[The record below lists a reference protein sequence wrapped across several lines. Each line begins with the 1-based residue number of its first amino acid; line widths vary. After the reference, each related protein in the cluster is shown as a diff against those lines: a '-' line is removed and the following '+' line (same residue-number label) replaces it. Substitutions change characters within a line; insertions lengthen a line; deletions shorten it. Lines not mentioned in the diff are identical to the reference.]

1 MAAPL
6 ASMNATNTTGRMVL
20 AALATW
26 LLPGAGHLLIGDRT
40 RGIVFMAVIT
50 LTFWTGVAIGG
61 VKNTVSPV
69 DRTLWFAGQICA
81 GGHSLA
87 TLAWASAIDS
97 PFGKAP
103 GTAPYPAAVI
113 GYGRTEEVS
122 VVYTA
127 IAGMLNILII
137 LDVLVRAEKTAV
149 PVTTGPPGSRPPKRG

>member
-6 ASMNATNTTGRMVL
+6 AAMNTTARMVI

-26 LLPGAGHLLIGDRT
+26 LLPGLGHLLIGDRT
-40 RGIVFMAVIT
+40 RGVAFIIVIT
-50 LTFWTGVAIGG
+50 LTFWTGVAVGG

-87 TLAWASAIDS
+87 ALAWAGRIENPHKS
-97 PFGKAP
+97 GK
-103 GTAPYPAAVI
+103 PAVGVI
-113 GYGRTEEVS
+113 GYGRSEEVS

-137 LDVLVRAEKTAV
+137 LDVLVRAERPLV
-149 PVTTGPPGSRPPKRG
+149 PAGATVGQPRGKPPRRG